1 MDELSIEN
9 MLKSGVHFGHHTKY
23 WNPKMKP
30 YIFGVR
36 NKIHII
42 DLRQTVELIKPAL
55 SYVKSVAQK
64 NNKILFVGTKHTAT
78 QIIKSE
84 AERCDM
90 PYVNER
96 WLGGMLT
103 NYKTIR
109 STIRRL
115 EDLLRQKE
123 DGTFDKL
130 TKKEGLKL
138 QREIDKLQKAIGGV
152 RELGGLPDALF
163 VIDVKR
169 ESIAISEAS
178 KMGIPIVAVVDT
190 NSSPESVDYV
200 IPGNDDSIRSISL
213 FSRAISDACLE
224 GSKLA
229 TGLKPKLEDEA
240 GPAIIRSKSQK
251 TETLDLEVEPEKK
264 EKLESEDVTE
274 QLTEEKPEPKQEESV
289 QEDEKEKE

>member
-1 MDELSIEN
+1 
-9 MLKSGVHFGHHTKY
+9 
-23 WNPKMKP
+23 
-30 YIFGVR
+30 
-36 NKIHII
+36 
-42 DLRQTVELIKPAL
+42 
-55 SYVKSVAQK
+55 
-64 NNKILFVGTKHTAT
+64 
-78 QIIKSE
+78 
-84 AERCDM
+84 
-90 PYVNER
+90 
-96 WLGGMLT
+96 MLT
-103 NYKTIR
+103 
-109 STIRRL
+109 
-115 EDLLRQKE
+115 
-123 DGTFDKL
+123 
-130 TKKEGLKL
+130 
-138 QREIDKLQKAIGGV
+138 
-152 RELGGLPDALF
+152 LF

-251 TETLDLEVEPEKK
+251 AETLDQEAEPEKK
-264 EKLESEDVTE
+264 EKSESEDVTE